1 MTGACR
7 KPQGLCG
14 FSWKVVRRATFVVDQ
29 DLLDFGKHAM
39 VSCGKQGEDKIHNAD
54 VRADTDHKN
63 RLYPVAAGPLH
74 HSIGSVGLKGSDEAV
89 DAVLANQRCLWFIL
103 QPLEFRNQFLL
114 AAAAFVGHRIEKHGS
129 NVWLVNTGWNGGSA
143 QSGAKRISIKDT
155 RAIITAILN
164 GSIENSQYQRD
175 VVFGLQ
181 IPETLDGVDSNILK
195 RFSDLITQA
204 KKMQEKMKET
214 QEALKKIEV
223 EGISGGNAIRVIM
236 NGDGELK
243 KISLD
248 ENLLKESKEI
258 VEDLIVAA
266 HNDAKSKLK
275 KKTSEEISKVT
286 GGVSLPPGFK
296 LPF

>member
-1 MTGACR
+1 MA
-7 KPQGLCG
+7 
-14 FSWKVVRRATFVVDQ
+14 
-29 DLLDFGKHAM
+29 DF
-39 VSCGKQGEDKIHNAD
+39 
-54 VRADTDHKN
+54 T
-63 RLYPVAAGPLH
+63 
-74 HSIGSVGLKGSDEAV
+74 
-89 DAVLANQRCLWFIL
+89 
-103 QPLEFRNQFLL
+103 
-114 AAAAFVGHRIEKHGS
+114 
-129 NVWLVNTGWNGGSA
+129 
-143 QSGAKRISIKDT
+143 
-155 RAIITAILN
+155 
-164 GSIENSQYQRD
+164 
-175 VVFGLQ
+175 
-181 IPETLDGVDSNILK
+181 
-195 RFSDLITQA
+195 DLITQA
-204 KKMQEKMKET
+204 KKMQEKMQQT

-248 ENLLKESKEI
+248 DNLLKESKEI